1 MSALSPSVSIVV
13 PCRNEARHI
22 ESCLRDVLA
31 FEPPRGDFEVIVADG
46 MSDDGTR
53 GVVGRIVESD
63 PRVRL
68 VDNPHGST
76 PHGLNAGIRA
86 ASGEIVV
93 RIDAHTKYAP
103 DYLRE
108 CVAVLHE
115 TEADDV
121 GGPWVARGRTY
132 LQRCIAAAFNARF
145 AVGGAR
151 GHQPNYEGPI
161 DTIYLCCW

>member
-53 GVVGRIVESD
+53 GVVARIVESD

-76 PHGLNAGIRA
+76 PHGLSVGDTVEISGATIGTVGIIAAGTVGA
-86 ASGEIVV
+86 TESSNTVNLTVSFKLGS
-93 RIDAHTKYAP
+93 AHTVSPRRA
-103 DYLRE
+103 
-108 CVAVLHE
+108 
-115 TEADDV
+115 
-121 GGPWVARGRTY
+121 
-132 LQRCIAAAFNARF
+132 
-145 AVGGAR
+145 
-151 GHQPNYEGPI
+151 
-161 DTIYLCCW
+161 